1 MYISLMC
8 RKKIYKKRIDP
19 KNTEQPAS
27 AALFIC
33 RFSFLTKMS
42 NSNIML
48 TGTLRKEKG
57 ESLWIFSL

>member
-1 MYISLMC
+1 MI
-8 RKKIYKKRIDP
+8 KIY
-19 KNTEQPAS
+19 EQFLS
-27 AALFIC
+27 AAPFIY

-57 ESLWIFSL
+57 ESIWIFSL